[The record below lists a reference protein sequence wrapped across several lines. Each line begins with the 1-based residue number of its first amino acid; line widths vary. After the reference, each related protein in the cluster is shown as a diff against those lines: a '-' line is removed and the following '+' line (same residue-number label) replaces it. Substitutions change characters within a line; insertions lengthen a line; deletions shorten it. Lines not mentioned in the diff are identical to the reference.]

1 MAGQRDTAVF
11 LNLKGDMAKILEQ
24 IQKQTKDFN
33 KSLDQIKN
41 NKGFSNL
48 NNDLK
53 KSKEGLGSVNSSISS
68 TIKKF
73 AAWTIA
79 IVGIKEVT
87 ESVFSFYKKGV
98 EANIST
104 EKAELGLAGLITSL
118 NVIKKDGKE
127 LTGFDAFTQ
136 SVKIAKDQVKQLTL
150 AAMTTGASI
159 QDVTDAMQTA
169 LAPGLA
175 NGFNIDQIRE
185 ISVLMANTTKA
196 MGMESGQTSQEIIA
210 LLSGQINSD
219 TQVATSLGLG
229 AGGPLQQAYKDALK
243 AGKGYDFLI
252 DKMKDFKTAGE
263 ATSKTLQG
271 SIDAMGD
278 IWNLFAGKS
287 AEALTNELAK
297 VGPELSKLFDTN
309 TGDFKEGI
317 KGAADTL
324 DYMGGVV
331 GSTIAD
337 GFKWI
342 INASV
347 EFGEYLSKNQTLLNT
362 ISMTVDAIGG
372 FFGLIWTIIKEVF
385 GVVVDLVKGL
395 FDMSDE
401 TKSTTENADGL
412 QSTLETI
419 NKVIYFITLG
429 FQLIADT
436 VKLIADAIRLA
447 IGGALVIIE
456 GLIVGLLKGVQVMM
470 EALGSD
476 DLAAKLGKN
485 IDVVSKKMVGLEKS
499 TVGANN
505 SLVNMFKDNASLA
518 KVYAKSITMIENGHK
533 NGIDGSKGNKSYNEY
548 INNKNKKITDDL
560 IDSIIDKHQTTVTTK
575 NDSKNESGKKKKG
588 GEDSGKLAYDKQLKE
603 LEMFAKRQKEI
614 TENMNRNLDLDYS
627 NHLINIKDY
636 FKQKNELTDQ
646 DYKNQLD
653 VINKQIEAAQ
663 KQSGNSKKTK
673 DNNKVSE
680 QLIELQN
687 QKIKLEEDYAFQI
700 KKSGLEQK
708 KALQDYKNE
717 LDNIYATVL
726 EMTGNNQQAQKIK
739 VDIEINEIKDKYQS
753 ETDPVV
759 KARIEQYVKLK
770 EAQSEV
776 NGVAADFNSILDV
789 QSSKESVLSALKDA
803 GRISDIDYFSKL
815 KELRSGNIDQLQAEI
830 DKLTEINNVSQSPAI
845 TAQIENLKAKMIE
858 LDSTV
863 DPLAKKFDDLF
874 VNGLSDSLAQFV
886 AGTKSAK
893 EAFSD
898 FAANI
903 GAELT
908 KLAMNKV
915 LTSLFDSL
923 MGDTKSGGSGGTGFG
938 ALISN
943 VFGSFAGGKAS
954 GGSVKG
960 GSTYRINESGDE
972 YFTPSRDGYIL
983 NASQTKNALNK
994 NNNSNNIN
1002 QYITIQANDVNSFN
1016 QSSGQISAQLG
1027 AMVRNSNR
1035 NM

>member
-41 NKGFSNL
+41 NKAFSNL
-48 NNDLK
+48 NNDMK
-53 KSKEGLGSVNSSISS
+53 KSKTSIEGMNSSIGS
-68 TIKKF
+68 TIKSI
-73 AAWTIA
+73 AAWGVA
-79 IVGIKEVT
+79 ILGVKEIT
-87 ESVFSFYKKGV
+87 EQVFAFYKKGV

-104 EKAELGLAGLITSL
+104 EKAETGIAGLISSL
-118 NVIKKDGKE
+118 STIKKDGKE
-127 LTGFDAFTQ
+127 LTGFEAFTE
-136 SVKIAKDQVKQLTL
+136 SAKIAKDQVKQLTL
-150 AAMTTGASI
+150 AAMKTGASI
-159 QDVTDAMQTA
+159 QDVTEAMQTA
-169 LAPGLA
+169 LAPGLS

-196 MGMESGQTSQEIIA
+196 MGMAKGQTSQEIRA
-210 LLSGQINSD
+210 LLSGQINANA
-219 TQVATSLGLG
+219 QVATSLGLG
-229 AGGPLQQAYKDALK
+229 SGGALQQAYKDALK
-243 AGKGYDFLI
+243 AGKGYEFLI

-263 ATSKTLQG
+263 ATAKTLQG
-271 SIDAMGD
+271 TMDSMND
-278 IWNLFAGKS
+278 IFNLFAGKS
-287 AEALTNELAK
+287 AESMTKQLASI
-297 VGPELSKLFDTN
+297 GPQLSTLFDTN
-309 TGDFKEGI
+309 TGNFTDGI
-317 KGAADTL
+317 QNLANVF
-324 DYMGGVV
+324 DYIGGVI
-331 GSTIAD
+331 GGKIAD
-337 GFKWI
+337 GFKI
-342 INASV
+342 VMDYSK
-347 EFGEYLSKNQTLLNT
+347 EFGNYLDKNQELLNT
-362 ISMTVDAIGG
+362 LSLTAGAVSN
-372 FFGLIWTIIKEVF
+372 FFEIIFNTIKEIVSIF
-385 GVVVDLVKGL
+385 VDLVAG
-395 FDMSDE
+395 FSDLAE
-401 TKSTTENADGL
+401 DSDKTNNNTTAIE
-412 QSTLETI
+412 
-419 NKVIYFITLG
+419 KVLKRVNQLIYFISLG

-447 IGGALVIIE
+447 IGGALVVVE
-456 GLIVGLLKGVQVMM
+456 GLIVGLLKGVQTMM

-476 DLAAKLGKN
+476 ELAAKLGKN
-485 IDVVSKKMVGLEKS
+485 IDVVSQKMFNLEKS

-505 SLVNMFKDNASLA
+505 TLNEMFKGNNNLA
-518 KVYAKSITMIENGHK
+518 QVYAKSISMIKWGQENEAG
-533 NGIDGSKGNKSYNEY
+533 GS
-548 INNKNKKITDDL
+548 NKNQGYQDYKNEKTTNDL
-560 IDSIIDKHQTTVTTK
+560 IDNIIAKGTPKPEVKTKTDNTGKDKP
-575 NDSKNESGKKKKG
+575 KKG
-588 GEDSGKLAYDKQLKE
+588 GEDAGKLAYDKQLKE
-603 LEMFAKRQKEI
+603 LELFAKRQKEI
-614 TENMNRNLDLDYS
+614 TENMNRNLDLDYN

-636 FKQKNELTDQ
+636 FRQKNELTDQ
-646 DYKNQLD
+646 DYKNQLE

-726 EMTGNNQQAQKIK
+726 EITGNNQQAQKIR

-753 ETDPVV
+753 ETDPVI
-759 KARIEQYVKLK
+759 KARIEQYIKLK

-789 QSSKESVLSALKDA
+789 QTSKESVLTALKDA

-830 DKLTEINNVSQSPAI
+830 DKLTEINNVSQSPAM

-938 ALISN
+938 ALISGI
-943 VFGSFAGGKAS
+943 FGSVAGGKAS

-960 GSTYRINESGDE
+960 GSTYKINETGDE

-994 NNNSNNIN
+994 NNNGNNIN
-1002 QYITIQANDVNSFN
+1002 QFITIQATDVNSFN
-1016 QSSGQISAQLG
+1016 QSQGQISAQLG
-1027 AMVRNSNR
+1027 AMVRNSSR